1 MIHPYQ
7 SLISRA
13 HTWQSK
19 HFERTAAGKALE
31 RFRGIHQGASCFLI
45 GNGPSLRA
53 EDLTQIKELGIP
65 SFAFNRIY
73 YIFDQTPWR
82 PDYYISQDE
91 QMLAGCAETV
101 NRLELDHKFIPAN
114 LRWYFDIHIKGAH
127 EFWLE
132 GKRDGAFWFSD
143 NFAHSVCWAQTVMYT
158 AAQLAAYMGFRD
170 IYLIGVDHHFRVS
183 RDLNGNVV
191 VDDSVKDYF
200 TEAYNHDRD
209 KLVIPST
216 DESTAT
222 YIAMKQHCDA
232 RGIRVFNATRGGR
245 LEVFPRVNL
254 DEVLQAG
261 YIRSR

>member
-31 RFRGIHQGASCFLI
+31 RCRGIHQGARCFLI

-101 NRLELDHKFIPAN
+101 NSLELAHKFIPAN
-114 LRWYFDIHIKGAH
+114 LRWYFEINIKGAH

-158 AAQLAAYMGFRD
+158 AAQLAA
-170 IYLIGVDHHFRVS
+170 
-183 RDLNGNVV
+183 
-191 VDDSVKDYF
+191 
-200 TEAYNHDRD
+200 
-209 KLVIPST
+209 
-216 DESTAT
+216 
-222 YIAMKQHCDA
+222 
-232 RGIRVFNATRGGR
+232 
-245 LEVFPRVNL
+245 
-254 DEVLQAG
+254 
-261 YIRSR
+261 